1 MRTLSATTTSVVIA
15 KQNRLLGDCLR
26 EMLTLQGYRIVGQA
40 STGAQALRLLRLHQP
55 NLALIGAEFPDATG
69 AEIIKTVS
77 QEELPTRSIMY
88 AHRFQRDYLSVQFDA
103 CIHGFI
109 LSESSF
115 EELID
120 CLEKVARGERYISK
134 AYYDYLH
141 SSYHNSS
148 YNAQTALVLSDR
160 EREIL
165 SLIGQGETNRQIADK
180 LCLSP
185 ATVNNHRA
193 NISKKLN
200 LSGPNALLQYA
211 AIIKNSS
218 KLL

>member
-1 MRTLSATTTSVVIA
+1 MRPLSAYDTSVVIA

-26 EMLTLQGYRIVGQA
+26 ELLTLQGYRIVGQA
-40 STGAQALRLLRLHQP
+40 ATGAQALRLLRLHRP
-55 NLALIGAEFPDATG
+55 DLALIGAEFPDTTG
-69 AEIIKTVS
+69 ADIIKNIN
-77 QEELPTRSIMY
+77 EEALPTRIILY
-88 AHRFQRDYLSVQFDA
+88 AHRFQKDFLSIQFDA
-103 CIHGFI
+103 SIHGFI

-120 CLEKVARGERYISK
+120 CLETVAKGERYFSK
-134 AYYDYLH
+134 AYHDYLH
-141 SSYHNSS
+141 TSYHNSG
-148 YNAQTALVLSDR
+148 YDGKITLTLSER

-180 LCLSP
+180 LHLSP

-211 AIIKNSS
+211 AIIKNSG